1 MKVETKPEVVGTI
14 RTASAGGGKNPVLWA
29 MPLLFLVLCLF
40 FWKSLSPNQ
49 VAFSNDGPYGLQ
61 MAKCNSM
68 PGIIT
73 GVWQDLGWL
82 GNEGVSP
89 SPDVTCALLAIF
101 PQRLFCNVF
110 APAALLIAG
119 IGASFCLRQF
129 KLAPLACLLGGL
141 AALLN
146 SDFLS
151 TACWGVAAQTIT
163 FGMGY
168 LAVGLL
174 AGTSDRRPW
183 VRVILAGLAVGVGV
197 MEGFD
202 IGAIFSL
209 CVAAFALFHALFLQE
224 GSTAKKFGAGIARIA
239 IVAVFAGIIAVHT
252 LSLLVGTQIK
262 GVAGVAQDE
271 QTKKERWGFVT
282 QFSFPKTE
290 TLQIL
295 VPGIFGYRNVWHM
308 YDNDQPK
315 EDQYWGLIG
324 AEPAQ
329 GMWRLTGTGFYA
341 GVLVVVVA
349 LWGVTQSFRNR
360 GCSPYTQVQRRAI
373 WFWTGVS
380 VVALLLA
387 YGKFAPF
394 FQFFYALPYASTI
407 RSPVKFVHVF
417 SWALVILFGYGVHGL
432 TMAYMRNPVAR
443 ARGWVAQFKK
453 WRSGASPFERR
464 WIIAL
469 LSTIGAGLL
478 GWLIYASKDSA
489 LVSYLQ
495 TVGISADV
503 APGVA
508 KFSVRSV
515 GWFILFLVLTAGL
528 MVLIF
533 SGQFA
538 GPRAKWGGILL
549 GGLLVV
555 DLGRAAI
562 PWIVYYDV
570 NYKFA
575 DDPIIDILADKPYEH
590 RVAFFPAEIRTQQQA
605 LLHNAYGSHWNQHL
619 FPYHNIQCFDIAQ
632 EPRVAVDKD
641 KFMHAIPPNLIMY
654 ELLNVRY
661 LLGPGGDYLQQ
672 ILQQIG
678 PAGKLF
684 RVVKSFNLVP
694 KPNRPNPTAEP
705 VDWISQEDP
714 NGQLAVLEFT
724 AALPR
729 AKLYSNWQVVTNDDD
744 TLHDM
749 ASQSFD
755 PHQTAYVADPIAGPA
770 TGAVNPPDDAVKI
783 TSYESKRIEL
793 KSDAR
798 NPTVLLLCE
807 RYHPKWRVWVD
818 GNPASVLRCNFIERG
833 VYLPAGKHTIVF
845 RFMPSMTTF
854 YVSLA
859 AVFLGL
865 ILCGWLAIEGMDKGG
880 DGSRAAAEPGKERAP
895 RG

>member
-1 MKVETKPEVVGTI
+1 MVKVETKPEVAGTVE
-14 RTASAGGGKNPVLWA
+14 TAGAERGKNPVLWA
-29 MPLLFLVLCLF
+29 IPLLFVVLCLF
-40 FWKSLSPNQ
+40 FWKSFSSNQ

-101 PQRLFCNVF
+101 PQRIFCNVF

-119 IGASFCLRQF
+119 IGACFCLRQF
-129 KLAPLACLLGGL
+129 KLAPLACILGGL

-163 FGMGY
+163 FGMNY
-168 LAVGLL
+168 LALGLL
-174 AGTSDRRPW
+174 AGTSGRRPW
-183 VRVILAGLAVGVGV
+183 VIVILAGLAVGVGV

-224 GSTAKKFGAGIARIA
+224 GSIGKKVGTGIARIA

-315 EDQYWGLIG
+315 DDQYWGLIG

-349 LWGVTQSFRNR
+349 LWGVTQSFRSR
-360 GCSPYTQVQRRAI
+360 GSPYTQVQRRAI

-407 RSPVKFVHVF
+407 RSPVKFVHLF

-432 TMAYMRNPVAR
+432 TVAYMRNPVAR
-443 ARGWVAQFKK
+443 AGGWAAQFKK
-453 WRSGASPFERR
+453 WRSGAAPFERR

-469 LSTIGAGLL
+469 LAAIGAGLL
-478 GWLIYASKDSA
+478 GWLIYASKDTA

-495 TVGISADV
+495 TVGISADD
-503 APGVA
+503 APGIA
-508 KFSVRSV
+508 KFSLRSV
-515 GWFILFLVLTAGL
+515 GWFILFLVLSAGL
-528 MVLIF
+528 LILIF

-538 GPRAKWGGILL
+538 GPRARWGGILL

-575 DDPIIDILADKPYEH
+575 DDPIIDLLADKPYEH
-590 RVAFFPAEIRTQQQA
+590 RVARLPVPVQTQQQA
-605 LLHNAYGSHWNQHL
+605 LLNNAYGSHWNQHL
-619 FPYHNIQCFDIAQ
+619 FPYHNIQCFDVAQ
-632 EPRVAVDKD
+632 EPRVAVDKE
-641 KFMHAIPPNLIMY
+641 KFLRALPMPNYLLPMY

-661 LLGPGGDYLQQ
+661 ILGPGGDFLEH
-672 ILQQIG
+672 IG
-678 PAGKLF
+678 QAGKYF
-684 RVVKSFNLVP
+684 RIVKSFNLVP
-694 KPNRPNPTAEP
+694 KRQNYTADP

-714 NGQLAVLEFT
+714 NGQLAVMEFM

-729 AKLYSNWQVVTNDDD
+729 AKLYSNWQVVTNDDV
-744 TLHDM
+744 TLRSV
-749 ASQSFD
+749 ASPGFD
-755 PHQTAYVADPIAGPA
+755 LHETVYVADPIASPVVGTA
-770 TGAVNPPDDAVKI
+770 NPPDDAVKI
-783 TSYESKRIEL
+783 THYESKRMEL
-793 KSDAR
+793 ESDAK

-818 GNPASVLRCNFIERG
+818 GNPATVLRCNFIERG
-833 VYLPAGKHTIVF
+833 VHLPAGKHTIVF

-854 YVSLA
+854 YVSLG

-865 ILCGWLAIEGMDKGG
+865 LLCSWLAIDGMGKDE
-880 DGSRAAAEPGKERAP
+880 DGSRSAAEPVKERVP